1 MPDLPIVA
9 PGYAPEE
16 PEAED
21 LSGCLTNTCVLN
33 RAVLTETM
41 QAAMNRPFFRVL
53 RVGEPLLALLCL
65 GLLIWAVTDGQPR
78 YAIWCGFLLVMLGFF
93 YVQQFLLYPKK
104 AVKNQLLRQLRDDG
118 AAELENRLYFTQES
132 VANRRGD
139 SAQVLHM
146 DYGKI
151 RRVTETERLI
161 VLTTR
166 TRRLIPLDKSGFE
179 NGTVEDLNALLQ
191 AKCPKLRLGT
201 RDADVS
207 RFPE

>member
-1 MPDLPIVA
+1 MSELPVIA
-9 PGYAPEE
+9 PGYEDE
-16 PEAED
+16 TEAED
-21 LSGCLTNTCVLN
+21 LSGCLTNVCVLD
-33 RAVLTETM
+33 RAVLTEALR
-41 QAAMNRPFFRVL
+41 AAMQRPFFRVL
-53 RVGEPLLALLCL
+53 RGAEIALAVICL
-65 GLLIWAVTDGQPR
+65 GLLGWAVADCQPR
-78 YAIWCGFLLVMLGFF
+78 FALLCGFLLAMICFF
-93 YVQQFLLYPKK
+93 YAQQFLWYPRK
-104 AVKNQLLRQLRDDG
+104 AVKNQLLRQALDDG
-118 AAELENRLYFTQES
+118 AEALVNRLYFTEEN
-132 VANRRGD
+132 VGNRRGD

-166 TRRLIPLDKSGFE
+166 TKRLIPLDKSGFE
-179 NGTVEDLNALLQ
+179 NGTAEDLKALLQ

>member
-21 LSGCLTNTCVLN
+21 LSGCLANTCVLD

-78 YAIWCGFLLVMLGFF
+78 YAVWCGFLLVMLGFF

-132 VANRRGD
+132 VANRRGNSD
-139 SAQVLHM
+139 QVLHM
-146 DYGKI
+146 DYSKLKGI
-151 RRVTETERLI
+151 TETRSLIILTTKANRLI
-161 VLTTR
+161 S
-166 TRRLIPLDKSGFE
+166 LDKNGFT
-179 NGTVEDLNALLQ
+179 NGTAQDLKQLL
-191 AKCPKLRLGT
+191 AEKCPQIKR
-201 RDADVS
+201 
-207 RFPE
+207 